1 MSTKA
6 TAGSPDQAATSSGA
20 PGGLVTLIV
29 GEVGRSGSSR
39 SRSRPAANSAQE
51 RKAPSQW
58 SCQWSGDAPGPLVA
72 APEGEPDLT
81 LTIGTDDARLIMQGQ
96 LEPSVA
102 FMQGKLKSSGDNAL
116 LLRILAW
123 SATPALAKAISAWS
137 GEQPG

>member
-6 TAGSPDQAATSSGA
+6 TAGSPDQAATSSA
-20 PGGLVTLIV
+20 PPVAWSHSLSAKSGG
-29 GEVGRSGSSR
+29 RAPSR

-58 SCQWSGDAPGPLVA
+58 SCQWSGDGPGPLVA

-81 LTIGTDDARLIMQGQ
+81 LTIGTDDARLVMQGQ